1 MKIFNSWN
9 LIDIW
14 LNCQADGKDGHRNC
28 KSSGVDVK
36 EDHMGVSDLIL
47 SLSQSCSGKL
57 VITSLEILDNDKVY
71 HVLPVNGGYSIES
84 AKNDTNGP

>member
-1 MKIFNSWN
+1 
-9 LIDIW
+9 
-14 LNCQADGKDGHRNC
+14 
-28 KSSGVDVK
+28 
-36 EDHMGVSDLIL
+36 MGVSDLIL